1 MILKTIKQL
10 SAKGQTMSNPETKEQ
25 LVSNTADAITSAI
38 QSSRDNA
45 VEAVISI
52 VESYKKLQLPAIP
65 KDSYDLGARDSID
78 TLLIHL
84 NKFAEGLKQGRT
96 E

>member
-1 MILKTIKQL
+1 
-10 SAKGQTMSNPETKEQ
+10 MSNPETKE

-65 KDSYDLGARDSID
+65 KDAYDLGARDSID

>member
-1 MILKTIKQL
+1 MT
-10 SAKGQTMSNPETKEQ
+10 ETTE
-25 LVSNTADAITSAI
+25 VITSAI
-38 QSSRDNA
+38 TQSRDNA
-45 VEAVISI
+45 IEAVISI

-65 KDSYDLGARDSID
+65 KDAYDLGARDTID

-84 NKFAEGLKQGRT
+84 NKFAEGVKAGRT

>member
-1 MILKTIKQL
+1 
-10 SAKGQTMSNPETKEQ
+10 MSNPETK
-25 LVSNTADAITSAI
+25 DAITEAI
-38 QSSRDNA
+38 TRSRDNT

-52 VESYKKLQLPAIP
+52 IQSYKNIQLPAEP
-65 KDSYDLGARDSID
+65 KEAYDLGAKDTID